1 MGLTT
6 GKVLILVQPFTPG
19 AIRASLPTNRP
30 KCRCGPVE
38 FPVLPNRT
46 DAVTLFYLLT
56 RSQSRSRQQVHIK
69 GACVFARHI
78 CGGIVMVNCNA
89 VTHSCHPIAR
99 SRMRIVLNER
109 NHTICKCVDTM
120 VCMLVADINSQI
132 LFFLCLICR
141 LAPRQVLF

>member
-1 MGLTT
+1 MGSTT
-6 GKVLILVQPFTPG
+6 GKRLIEVQPFTPG
-19 AIRASLPTNRP
+19 VIRASLPTNRP
-30 KCRCGPVE
+30 KCKCGPVE
-38 FPVLPNRT
+38 FPVLPI
-46 DAVTLFYLLT
+46 VPM
-56 RSQSRSRQQVHIK
+56 RSPFLHVK

-78 CGGIVMVNCNA
+78 CCGIVMVNCNA

-132 LFFLCLICR
+132 LFLLCLICR